1 MYELFEG
8 VEESE
13 DELVPRV
20 KYSVILQTEEYEDD
34 DDEEDPL
41 PYVDIG
47 PGYYFF
53 DSEEFLD
60 LFSPYKVKCP
70 ASYPLQQAPLPP
82 PSPPVSSSRP
92 PSHGWT

>member
-1 MYELFEG
+1 MYELLEDTD
-8 VEESE
+8 EE

-20 KYSVILQTEEYEDD
+20 KYSVILQKEDYEDD

-53 DSEEFLD
+53 DEEETSEVQPYSN
-60 LFSPYKVKCP
+60 FSLSLK
-70 ASYPLQQAPLPP
+70 
-82 PSPPVSSSRP
+82 
-92 PSHGWT
+92 

>member
-1 MYELFEG
+1 MYELFDED
-8 VEESE
+8 EESD

-20 KYSVILQTEEYEDD
+20 KYSVILQKEDYEDD

-53 DSEEFLD
+53 DSPTDARTPTGSTTQSIFFLQI
-60 LFSPYKVKCP
+60 K
-70 ASYPLQQAPLPP
+70 
-82 PSPPVSSSRP
+82 
-92 PSHGWT
+92 